1 MEALTSKPATYGLS
15 KNQPTAFQCNSHSWS
30 KLPSNCPQTID
41 AITWWSSQYIIWHPS
56 KAKNGQI
63 VWGVSLS
70 TYIWMEG
77 PAVGVIVCIL
87 LCLTNTPSDII
98 GKIVFPFQR
107 NAFSSGDRLFWW
119 TSINL
124 VIGWPVKVPSHRTLE
139 RRKEELWEFLQAPD
153 ERMCMYKYCQSWY
166 LIVYN
171 WNRNACPNKQL
182 YFEPGCVDWLY
193 QEQHH
198 TKSVS
203 IPQKKGFKIFFAV
216 D

>member
-1 MEALTSKPATYGLS
+1 M
-15 KNQPTAFQCNSHSWS
+15 
-30 KLPSNCPQTID
+30 
-41 AITWWSSQYIIWHPS
+41 
-56 KAKNGQI
+56 
-63 VWGVSLS
+63 
-70 TYIWMEG
+70 
-77 PAVGVIVCIL
+77 GVIVCIL

-124 VIGWPVKVPSHRTLE
+124 VIGWLVKVPSHRTLE

-182 YFEPGCVDWLY
+182 YFEPVCRLIISGAAAYEKCLNS
-193 QEQHH
+193 
-198 TKSVS
+198 T
-203 IPQKKGFKIFFAV
+203 KKGFKIFFAV
-216 D
+216 DWPEFHFKANLWKYVFPREFPRGQLSLRTFIHRSPQLKMATEKSENST

>member
-1 MEALTSKPATYGLS
+1 MEFTIHYLASIQSQKRP
-15 KNQPTAFQCNSHSWS
+15 
-30 KLPSNCPQTID
+30 NCLRRL
-41 AITWWSSQYIIWHPS
+41 
-56 KAKNGQI
+56 I
-63 VWGVSLS
+63 VNIYFGG
-70 TYIWMEG
+70 G

-107 NAFSSGDRLFWW
+107 NAFSSGDRLFWF

-124 VIGWPVKVPSHRTLE
+124 VIGWLVKVPSHRTLE

-153 ERMCMYKYCQSWY
+153 ERMCMYKNCQSWY

-182 YFEPGCVDWLY
+182 YFEPVCRLIISGAAAYEKCLNS
-193 QEQHH
+193 
-198 TKSVS
+198 T
-203 IPQKKGFKIFFAV
+203 KKGFKIFFAV
-216 D
+216 DWPEFYFKANLWKYVFLTEIPLRPAVIENLHSSQPVA

>member
-1 MEALTSKPATYGLS
+1 MEFTIHYLASIQSQKRP
-15 KNQPTAFQCNSHSWS
+15 
-30 KLPSNCPQTID
+30 NCLRRL
-41 AITWWSSQYIIWHPS
+41 
-56 KAKNGQI
+56 I
-63 VWGVSLS
+63 VNIYFG
-70 TYIWMEG
+70 EG

-124 VIGWPVKVPSHRTLE
+124 VIGWLVKVPSHQTLE

-182 YFEPGCVDWLY
+182 YFEPVCRY
-193 QEQHH
+193 MIRSSIR
-198 TKSVS
+198 KVS
-203 IPQKKGFKIFFAV
+203 QFHKKRASKYFSPWTGRSSILKQIYENMFFSRKFPWGQLSLRTFIHRSP
-216 D
+216 

>member
-15 KNQPTAFQCNSHSWS
+15 KNQPSAFQCNSHSWS
-30 KLPSNCPQTID
+30 KLPRNCPQTIHYL
-41 AITWWSSQYIIWHPS
+41 ASIQSQKRP
-56 KAKNGQI
+56 NCLRRLI
-63 VWGVSLS
+63 VNI
-70 TYIWMEG
+70 YFEEG

-124 VIGWPVKVPSHRTLE
+124 VIGWLVKVPSHRTLE

-182 YFEPGCVDWLY
+182 YFEPVCRWIISGAAAYEKCLNS
-193 QEQHH
+193 
-198 TKSVS
+198 T
-203 IPQKKGFKIFFAV
+203 KKGLQNIFRRGLAGVLF
-216 D
+216 

>member
-1 MEALTSKPATYGLS
+1 MEFTIHYLASIQ
-15 KNQPTAFQCNSHSWS
+15 NQKRP
-30 KLPSNCPQTID
+30 NCLRRL
-41 AITWWSSQYIIWHPS
+41 
-56 KAKNGQI
+56 I
-63 VWGVSLS
+63 VNI
-70 TYIWMEG
+70 YFEEG

-107 NAFSSGDRLFWW
+107 NASSSGDRLFWW

-124 VIGWPVKVPSHRTLE
+124 VIGWSVKVPSHQTLE

>member
-1 MEALTSKPATYGLS
+1 MELTIHYLASIQSQKRP
-15 KNQPTAFQCNSHSWS
+15 
-30 KLPSNCPQTID
+30 NCLRRL
-41 AITWWSSQYIIWHPS
+41 
-56 KAKNGQI
+56 I
-63 VWGVSLS
+63 VNI
-70 TYIWMEG
+70 YFEEG

-98 GKIVFPFQR
+98 GKIVFLFER

-153 ERMCMYKYCQSWY
+153 ERMCMYKNCQSWY

-182 YFEPGCVDWLY
+182 YFEPVCRWIISGASYEKCPNS
-193 QEQHH
+193 
-198 TKSVS
+198 T
-203 IPQKKGFKIFFAV
+203 QKKSSKYFLPCGLAGVPF
-216 D
+216 